1 MNDDESRTYAEST
14 QSDKQDNDKPDR
26 RKRHVPLT
34 VFESV
39 VEKQI
44 QEAFERGDFDNLQG
58 QGEPIRV
65 EKNVYAGDKELAY
78 KLLKDNNFTLPWIAD
93 RVEVTEAIEVFRGRM
108 AYQYRL
114 IAPEVRAMVRADQ
127 VAVASQ
133 RWSALISEW
142 EAELAS
148 LNSRIGDVNLLVP
161 VRNLEILLLT
171 LGSELKRLGTSSN
184 VREV

>member
-1 MNDDESRTYAEST
+1 MNDDERTIYSASA
-14 QSDKQDNDKPDR
+14 QSDKQDDDKPSR
-26 RKRHVPLT
+26 RKAHKPLA

-93 RVEVTEAIEVFRGRM
+93 RVEVTDAIELFQGKM
-108 AYQYRL
+108 AYQFKL
-114 IAPEVRAMVRADQ
+114 IAPEVRAMVRTGQ

-133 RWSALISEW
+133 RWRALLAEW
-142 EAELAS
+142 DAELVT
-148 LNSRIGDVNLLVP
+148 LNKRIGDVNLLVP
-161 VRNLEILLLT
+161 VRNLEVLRVT
-171 LGSELKRLGTSSN
+171 LDSELRRLGTARD